1 MTRTIAIISARGGSK
16 RIPRKNI
23 TNIAGQPLIAW
34 TIQAALAAR
43 CIDRLILSTDDKE
56 IADVASC
63 YGCEVP
69 FMRPMH
75 LASDSASS
83 SDVISH
89 ALDNL
94 PGYSNVILLQPTSPL
109 RRSEHIDEAFKLF
122 LDQAAHSC
130 ISVRRVRDNPNWMNV
145 KGDDGFMKKI
155 NYFNFDKF
163 PIGVSNFFIP
173 NGAIYIVSAIKFKE
187 YGGFY
192 TDRTIPYIMG
202 DADSVD
208 IDNFEDLSSPY
219 LAALNGKKF
228 DLDR

>member
-1 MTRTIAIISARGGSK
+1 MSRTMAIISARGGSK
-16 RIPRKNI
+16 RIPKKNI
-23 TNIAGQPLIAW
+23 LNIAGQPLIAW
-34 TIQAALAAR
+34 TIQAALASR

-56 IADVASC
+56 IADVATC

-69 FMRPMH
+69 FIRPPY
-75 LASDSASS
+75 LATDSTSS

-89 ALDNL
+89 VLDNL

-109 RRSEHIDEAFKLF
+109 RRSEHIDEAFKIF
-122 LDQAAHSC
+122 IDQAADSC
-130 ISVRRVRDNPNWMNV
+130 ISVRRVRDNPNWMQV
-145 KGDDGFMKKI
+145 KGHDGFIKKLNNLECDKYPI
-155 NYFNFDKF
+155 NTS
-163 PIGVSNFFIP
+163 GLFIP
-173 NGAIYIVSAIKFKE
+173 NGAIYIISVAKFKE

-219 LAALNGKKF
+219 LAALNRKRSEF
-228 DLDR
+228 DE